1 MYSKQ
6 NPFKAKILSKQ
17 LLVKDGSS
25 KQTYHLSL
33 DINGSELK
41 YKPGDSIAIF
51 PQNNPLLVQHIL
63 KRLSATGD
71 EIITDKRTGKQIT
84 VEKFLTYHANLSRV
98 TSSFLKVI
106 FENENLLENKNK
118 LNDLF
123 QKENKE
129 KLLKYLA
136 QNHPIDV
143 LEEYDVRDLTLQDVC
158 AQFSPLLPR
167 FYSISSAQSVHPDE
181 IHLTV
186 ALYTFTHNGEQKFGV
201 ASHFLCNIASENET
215 CIPMYI
221 HPTQTFT
228 LPEDDQT
235 PIIMVGP
242 GTGIAPF
249 RAFLQERLNSNT
261 NTKNWLFFGERNK
274 NSDFFYGDYF
284 SDLEKQGKLKLSLA
298 FSRDQEEKIY
308 VQHKMI
314 EESKEIW
321 NWLES
326 GAYFYVCGD
335 AEKMAKDVE
344 NALLQIAKQEGNL
357 TDEEAKQYLKSLR
370 SQKRY
375 RTDVY

>member
-1 MYSKQ
+1 
-6 NPFKAKILSKQ
+6 
-17 LLVKDGSS
+17 
-25 KQTYHLSL
+25 
-33 DINGSELK
+33 
-41 YKPGDSIAIF
+41 
-51 PQNNPLLVQHIL
+51 
-63 KRLSATGD
+63 
-71 EIITDKRTGKQIT
+71 
-84 VEKFLTYHANLSRV
+84 
-98 TSSFLKVI
+98 
-106 FENENLLENKNK
+106 
-118 LNDLF
+118 
-123 QKENKE
+123 
-129 KLLKYLA
+129 
-136 QNHPIDV
+136 
-143 LEEYDVRDLTLQDVC
+143 
-158 AQFSPLLPR
+158 
-167 FYSISSAQSVHPDE
+167 
-181 IHLTV
+181 
-186 ALYTFTHNGEQKFGV
+186 
-201 ASHFLCNIASENET
+201 
-215 CIPMYI
+215 
-221 HPTQTFT
+221 
-228 LPEDDQT
+228 
-235 PIIMVGP
+235 MVGP

-357 TDEEAKQYLKSLR
+357 TDEEARQYLKSLR